1 MDHAEQTVTDHN
13 SKYFYAITSS
23 PRKTRTRHGA
33 DSPSGEQERGKQ
45 GTMPI
50 ERERERE
57 RERRTMAALRARK
70 RKCPLSEASSF
81 QVGDDGQVK
90 EVANVGWFRRLM

>member
-57 RERRTMAALRARK
+57 REAHNGRAT
-70 RKCPLSEASSF
+70 SAETQMSSF
-81 QVGDDGQVK
+81 RSVLFPGRG
-90 EVANVGWFRRLM
+90 